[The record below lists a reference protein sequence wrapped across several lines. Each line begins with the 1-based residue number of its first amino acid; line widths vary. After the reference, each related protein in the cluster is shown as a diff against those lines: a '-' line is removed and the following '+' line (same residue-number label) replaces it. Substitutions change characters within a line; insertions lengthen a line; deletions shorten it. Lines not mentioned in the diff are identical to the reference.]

1 MEQVEK
7 LKMADVLFSLN
18 PKLKGITQMLQR
30 LERKIDIIGRAVT
43 DKNNN
48 VGFQMPNIVPDISG
62 KQIVNMMAMG
72 WTVDQVAYVSG
83 YSHNKVVDMYN
94 KAKGIK

>member
-1 MEQVEK
+1 
-7 LKMADVLFSLN
+7 
-18 PKLKGITQMLQR
+18 
-30 LERKIDIIGRAVT
+30 
-43 DKNNN
+43 
-48 VGFQMPNIVPDISG
+48 MPNIVPDISG